1 MRQMATIRKVEEV
14 RAIPEA
20 DILKEF
26 MPYWSKKM
34 KKYGKESEITE
45 DNCISDWAILRWA
58 HKNDQDMQRITF
70 FIFLSITLIYFRL

>member
-1 MRQMATIRKVEEV
+1 MDREKQYWTYIDPKTIDKDPPAFIR
-14 RAIPEA
+14 ISEA

-34 KKYGKESEITE
+34 KKYGKESEISE

-58 HKNDQDMQRITF
+58 HKNDQDIH
-70 FIFLSITLIYFRL
+70 